1 MCGLGQYV
9 FGITDLHKCTKNGHR
24 VVPLRASPYHQ
35 LLPDHFTPPSLSLS
49 RSQHQRTHDLQLVL
63 NVIYFQVPVSWQG
76 FFYGQSIANIMCYF
90 LQ

>member
-24 VVPLRASPYHQ
+24 VVPPRH
-35 LLPDHFTPPSLSLS
+35 LLITSFFQITLLPPSLSLS